1 MFVFVYSS
9 NILHLSDSFS
19 LKQTVQFVIPTT
31 FFFILNTWYVVYRDE
46 LAILLLVKRE
56 NEFILTLVSFRFCLV
71 ISKSNINVRVFP

>member
-9 NILHLSDSFS
+9 DIIHLSDSFG

-31 FFFILNTWYVVYRDE
+31 FFIQNTWYVVYRDE

-71 ISKSNINVRVFP
+71 ISKSNTNVPVFP